1 MTNLAQWKR
10 ALALVAFAIPVAIY
24 PLIYSGS
31 YPVGVGIVAGA
42 MAAGTVGFV
51 LLIGYAHQLAFGQAG
66 FLMVGGYA
74 NAILTTQYHVDPL
87 VALLIGVVIA
97 MAIAYVIGWP
107 IMKLRGFVLAMAS
120 LAMQLIF
127 IVLATE
133 SDFAGGALGTQGVP
147 KFAIFGIPLS
157 SDIAYYY
164 AVWVIALICVAIGL
178 PIDRSRIGRALKASA
193 ASGRC

>member
-1 MTNLAQWKR
+1 MTSLARWKR
-10 ALALVAFAIPVAIY
+10 ALALVAFATPVAIY
-24 PLIYSGS
+24 PLVYPGS
-31 YPVGVGIVAGA
+31 YPVGVGIIAGA

-74 NAILTTQYHVDPL
+74 NAILTTHYHVDPL
-87 VALLIGVVIA
+87 VALLVGVVIA
-97 MAIAYVIGWP
+97 MLIAYAIGWP

-133 SDFAGGALGTQGVP
+133 FGFCRRRAGNA
-147 KFAIFGIPLS
+147 
-157 SDIAYYY
+157 
-164 AVWVIALICVAIGL
+164 
-178 PIDRSRIGRALKASA
+178 GRAEVRDLRHSA
-193 ASGRC
+193 Q